1 MFSVRCAG
9 ALASCRT
16 MAGKPTAPFALAD
29 GVTLRKNIELGSVSD
44 LSLSADASIAA
55 VASATW
61 KHRELSLLE
70 LATGERTAMIPAAGV
85 QPMYELP
92 VWCTDGARWAVSA
105 AQWSDQ
111 EQRGLVTVGELG
123 ASAPLCTIE
132 TPAYSWCTRNNQR
145 RPSPLLSWEPDG
157 SGLVQRSIRRDERNA
172 IISIDLKKRSADA
185 LWLHE
190 DECDV
195 MAQAVGDDRSRYALC
210 ASPGTRGGLA
220 RYAAGAAQPSERWE
234 WVFGG
239 QLVATASGLW
249 ALGYSGYG
257 FFLGPGAARPVQ
269 RARKEREAR
278 RRTLAARA
286 KTKWDVEYITDG
298 IPQHID
304 PTSSVIVR
312 RTRSTY
318 ASVDGDPTPTEGVRC
333 FETELLWESTDAS
346 SLDRSTD
353 ELVVSDGVAVWKWS
367 LTKKGVER
375 ALLIDDLQRCTHRN
389 ARITAISA
397 ANRTLA
403 VVWKK
408 DALGERCVLSIFT
421 VR

>member
-1 MFSVRCAG
+1 MIPSAG
-9 ALASCRT
+9 AA
-16 MAGKPTAPFALAD
+16 
-29 GVTLRKNIELGSVSD
+29 
-44 LSLSADASIAA
+44 
-55 VASATW
+55 
-61 KHRELSLLE
+61 
-70 LATGERTAMIPAAGV
+70 
-85 QPMYELP
+85 PMYELP
-92 VWCTDGARWAVSA
+92 VWSTDGARWAVGA
-105 AQWSDQ
+105 AQWSEQ
-111 EQRGLVTVGELG
+111 EQKGLVTVGELG

-145 RPSPLLSWEPDG
+145 RPSPMLAWEPG
-157 SGLVQRSIRRDERNA
+157 GRGLVQRSIRRDERNA

-185 LWLHE
+185 VWIHE

-195 MAQAVGDDRSRYALC
+195 MAHAVGEDLSRYALC
-210 ASPGTRGGLA
+210 ASPGARAGLA
-220 RYAAGAAQPSERWE
+220 RYAAGASEPSERWE

-249 ALGYSGYG
+249 ALGYSGYA
-257 FFLGPGAARPVQ
+257 FFLGPGPARPAQ

-278 RRTLAARA
+278 RRALSARA
-286 KTKWDVEYITDG
+286 KTKWDVEYIDGG

-304 PTSSVIVR
+304 PTTSVIVR
-312 RTRSTY
+312 GTRSTF
-318 ASVDGDPTPTEGVRC
+318 AGADGDPMPTEGVRC

-346 SLDRSTD
+346 SLDHGTD

-389 ARITAISA
+389 ARIAAISA

-408 DALGERCVLSIFT
+408 DALGERCVLSLFT